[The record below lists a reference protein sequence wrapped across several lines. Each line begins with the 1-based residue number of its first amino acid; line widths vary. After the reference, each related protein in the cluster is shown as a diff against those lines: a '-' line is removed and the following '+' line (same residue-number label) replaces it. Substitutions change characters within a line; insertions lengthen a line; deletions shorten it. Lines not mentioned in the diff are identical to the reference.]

1 MNLGEQGG
9 TQGGDLWA
17 RLIHLWTNFPETR
30 WAAHLCDPQSRL
42 NGSPCHLELLQ
53 NDAHRSLGMTFIL
66 NPPHRP
72 QDTFPHFFPFIS
84 TVFTECLVDTS
95 HQMFWC
101 LYDPVPDKKSHI
113 CPSASLSSLRPT
125 RSQDADSRSGS
136 CVALRGP
143 CHLSVG
149 VG

>member
-72 QDTFPHFFPFIS
+72 QDTFPHFFPSFQQ
-84 TVFTECLVDTS
+84 F
-95 HQMFWC
+95 
-101 LYDPVPDKKSHI
+101 
-113 CPSASLSSLRPT
+113 SLSVLWTRVIKCFGAFMIQSQIKSNTFVLVHHCRHSDRP
-125 RSQDADSRSGS
+125 
-136 CVALRGP
+136 
-143 CHLSVG
+143 G
-149 VG
+149 VRTQIHVQAAVWP